1 MRYDS
6 MPLVDKT
13 NNKLLARRAF
23 LGKSSTT
30 IGTLALA
37 SLLNEGS
44 ATAAIPAAALN
55 GNGVLGRPH
64 FAPKARRVIFIC
76 QSGGVSQFETF
87 DAKPKL
93 NELNGQPMPESL
105 TAGQRLAQ
113 IRGNKLVVC
122 GSPYKFSK
130 HGQSGAEISELLPYT
145 SQIVDDICIVRTCV
159 TEAINHD
166 PAVTYLQ
173 CGNQQPGRPTMGAWL
188 SYGMGSVNRD
198 LPAFVVLG
206 SGMNQGQN
214 LHTRYW
220 GNGFLPAQHQGVMFR
235 GGSEP
240 VLFVSNPQ
248 GVSRAARRRVLDGIR
263 ALNEIKHEAFGDP
276 QIAARISA
284 YEMAYRMQMS
294 APELMDISG
303 EPRHILEMYGPDVT
317 KPGTAAASCLLARRL
332 AQRDVRFIQLY
343 HRGWDQHGN
352 LPNDITRQCRQTDQ
366 PSAALIKD
374 LQQHGL
380 LDDTLVIWG
389 TEFGRSPMLQ
399 GQYDPK
405 NYGRDHHMLCF
416 TMWMAGGG
424 IKPGV
429 TIGESDELG
438 YKPAKDPIHM
448 HDLHA
453 TWLHLL
459 GIDHKQ
465 LTYRFQGRDF
475 RLTDVHGNVLPNL
488 LA

>member
-1 MRYDS
+1 MNLTRKS
-6 MPLVDKT
+6 L
-13 NNKLLARRAF
+13 NQLLTRRTF
-23 LGKSSTT
+23 LEQGRAA
-30 IGTLALA
+30 IGSLALA
-37 SLLNEGS
+37 SLLNEGASSVS
-44 ATAAIPAAALN
+44 AASSAASPAAGGGAL
-55 GNGVLGRPH
+55 GQLH
-64 FAPKARRVIFIC
+64 FAPRAKRVIFIC

-93 NELNGQPMPESL
+93 NELHAQPMPDSL
-105 TAGQRLAQ
+105 TQGQRLAQ
-113 IRGNKLVVC
+113 IRGKELIVC
-122 GSPYKFSK
+122 GSPYKFAK
-130 HGQSGAEISELLPYT
+130 HGACGAEVSELLPYT

-166 PAVTYLQ
+166 PAVTFLQ

-188 SYGMGSVNRD
+188 SYGLGSVNRD
-198 LPAFVVLG
+198 LPAFVVLA

-220 GNGFLPAQHQGVMFR
+220 GSGFLPPEHQGVMFR
-235 GGSEP
+235 GGREP
-240 VLFVSNPQ
+240 VLYLNNPP
-248 GVSRAARRRVLDGIR
+248 GVSRGARRRVLDGIR
-263 ALNEIKHEAFGDP
+263 ELNELKHQEIGDP
-276 QIAARISA
+276 QINARISA

-294 APELMDISG
+294 APELTDISD
-303 EPRHILEMYGPDVT
+303 EPQHVLDMYGPDVT
-317 KPGTAAASCLLARRL
+317 TPGTAAACCLLARRL
-332 AQRDVRFIQLY
+332 AERDVRFIQLY

-352 LPNDITRQCRQTDQ
+352 LPNDLTRQCRQTDQ
-366 PSAALIKD
+366 PNAALIKD

-389 TEFGRSPMLQ
+389 TEFGRTPMLQ
-399 GQYDPK
+399 GEYKPAS
-405 NYGRDHHMLCF
+405 YGRDHHMLCF

-429 TIGESDELG
+429 TIGQSDEFG
-438 YKPAKDPIHM
+438 YQPAEDPIHM

-459 GIDHKQ
+459 GIDHQQ

-475 RLTDVHGNVLPNL
+475 RLTDVHGNVLPKL
-488 LA
+488 LT

>member
-1 MRYDS
+1 MKCDS
-6 MPLVDKT
+6 RQDNDHSINEMFT
-13 NNKLLARRAF
+13 RRTF
-23 LGKSSTT
+23 LSQSGTS
-30 IGTLALA
+30 IGALALA

-44 ATAAIPAAALN
+44 AKAAGSTPVNDHGGALD
-55 GNGVLGRPH
+55 RPH
-64 FAPKARRVIFIC
+64 FVPKAKRVIFIC

-113 IRGNKLVVC
+113 IRGHKLSVC
-122 GSPYKFSK
+122 GSPYKFQK
-130 HGQSGAEISELLPYT
+130 HGQSGAEVSELLPYT
-145 SQIVDDICIVRTCV
+145 SQVVDDICIVRTCV

-166 PAVTYLQ
+166 PAVTFLQ

-188 SYGMGSVNRD
+188 SYGLGSMNRD
-198 LPAFVVLG
+198 LPSFVVLA

-235 GGSEP
+235 GGKEP
-240 VLFVSNPQ
+240 VLFVANPQ

-263 ALNEIKHEAFGDP
+263 ALNEMKHEAVGDP
-276 QIAARISA
+276 QIVARIGA
-284 YEMAYRMQMS
+284 YELAYRMQMS
-294 APELMDISG
+294 APELTDISD
-303 EPRHILEMYGPDVT
+303 EPQHILDMYGPEVS
-317 KPGTAAASCLLARRL
+317 KPGSAAACCLLARRL

-352 LPNDITRQCRQTDQ
+352 LPKDITRQCRQTDQ

-374 LQQHGL
+374 LRQHGL

-399 GQYDPK
+399 GKYNPQ

-438 YKPAKDPIHM
+438 YKPAQDPIHM

-465 LTYRFQGRDF
+465 LTYRSQGRDF
-475 RLTDVHGNVLPNL
+475 RLTDVHGKLLPNL